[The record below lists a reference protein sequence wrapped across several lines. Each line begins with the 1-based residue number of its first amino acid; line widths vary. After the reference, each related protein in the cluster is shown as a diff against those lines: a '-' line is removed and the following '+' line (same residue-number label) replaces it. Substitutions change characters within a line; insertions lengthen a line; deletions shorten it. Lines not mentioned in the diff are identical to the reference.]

1 MTVDEQQDL
10 LLRVDKKIH
19 DGANVMFEN
28 FDNIENNL
36 YDLFL
41 IAPAVFDE
49 EMTKSLLL
57 DYKALEQL
65 MGNFET
71 AYSQVSSPVDISQ
84 AIFIDI
90 LMKRLDKLFERC
102 ISYIYKCNEMVGAY
116 NFDVGKVQLLEKLN
130 NNFNYEIVH
139 WKDLDNA
146 FDNPYLVARTSDV
159 LEETYDN
166 DYYPLHTLRI
176 KGFKDKTSA
185 YRYMLE
191 NGIPR
196 SNLILRY

>member
-1 MTVDEQQDL
+1 MTIDEQQDL
-10 LLRVDKKIH
+10 ILKVDKKIH

-49 EMTKSLLL
+49 DMTKSLLL

-71 AYSQVSSPVDISQ
+71 VYSQVSSPVDISQ
-84 AIFIDI
+84 AIFLDT
-90 LMKRLDKLFERC
+90 LMKKLDKLFERC
-102 ISYIYKCNEMVGAY
+102 VEYIYKCNEMVEAH
-116 NFDVGKVQLLEKLN
+116 NFDVGKVQLLEKLD

-139 WKDLDNA
+139 WRDLDNA
-146 FDNPYLVARTSDV
+146 FNNPYLVVVISDV
-159 LEETYDN
+159 FDKTYDN
-166 DYYPLHTLRI
+166 DYYPLHTLRLN
-176 KGFKDKTSA
+176 GFKDKTSA

>member
-57 DYKALEQL
+57 DYRALEQL

-84 AIFIDI
+84 AIFIDT

-102 ISYIYKCNEMVGAY
+102 ISYIYKCNEMVEAY
-116 NFDVGKVQLLEKLN
+116 NFDVGKVQLLKKLD

-166 DYYPLHTLRI
+166 NYYPLHTLRI
-176 KGFKDKTSA
+176 KGFKNKTSA

-196 SNLILRY
+196 SSLILRY